1 MFHYT
6 EILLSD
12 GILANWHSSQNMIQ
26 LIREGSSMIKYNKF
40 TFGKLAANGKV
51 RANNIPTIFD
61 PRDLSV
67 FE

>member
-1 MFHYT
+1 
-6 EILLSD
+6 
-12 GILANWHSSQNMIQ
+12 MIQ
-26 LIREGSSMIKYNKF
+26 LIRKGSSMIKYNKF